1 MFLPLV
7 FKSSGLRCLIV
18 GGGEVACHKLETL
31 SDIGCLVTVVAPQ
44 IQNGIQTRVQ
54 RGPVQWIAREY
65 QAGDCRGFQLVVA
78 ATERRSVNQTVSE
91 EAKALGIP
99 INVVDDPELC
109 TVIFPAVWRQGP
121 LTIAVSTEGVAP
133 YMAAAVRDRL
143 AAQGSQLARWV
154 EIAGRFR
161 AVVRSEI
168 TDWNEKNLLY
178 WQFVEAIHPGE
189 AADPPA
195 STKLKD
201 WLDWMEQ
208 VKGRRQSER

>member
-18 GGGEVACHKLETL
+18 GGGEVACRKLETL
-31 SDIGCLVTVVAPQ
+31 CDIGCSVTIVAPR
-44 IQNGIQTRVQ
+44 IQNVIQERAQ
-54 RGPVQWIAREY
+54 RGSVQWIPREY
-65 QAGDCRGFQLVVA
+65 QSGDCRGFQLVVA
-78 ATERRSVNQTVSE
+78 ATERRPVNQAVSE

-99 INVVDDPELC
+99 VNVVDDPELC

-121 LTIAVSTEGVAP
+121 LTISVSTEGVAP

-154 EIAGRFR
+154 ETAGRFR
-161 AVVRSEI
+161 SVVRSEI

-178 WQFVEAIHPGE
+178 WQFVDAIHPGDP
-189 AADPPA
+189 ADPPA
-195 STKLKD
+195 STKLRD
-201 WLDWMEQ
+201 WIDWMEQ
-208 VKGRRQSER
+208 VKARKQSEL